1 MDDERTHPDPLPS
14 CGSHP
19 LARPAFEVLAELGA
33 ALIPTGAARAVAGP
47 DRTDLV
53 FAGLPWL
60 WSGARDVP
68 VLRQAGLDDDAIR
81 SAAWAEVAAVMALLK
96 TSAPRRAAF
105 VRAAAAGAPD
115 DILDRLGL
123 PGTRDPDRVF
133 RKLKV
138 PARMRALLGCHGFF
152 GSMSRRGNPYDNPKA
167 ESFMK
172 TLKVEA
178 VYRMDHETFDD
189 VAADLPTFI
198 DEVYNERRLHS
209 ALGYLSPARFE

>member
-1 MDDERTHPDPLPS
+1 MMSERTLIPS
-14 CGSHP
+14 PRVVLHP

-115 DILDRLGL
+115 DLLDRLGL

-138 PARMRALLGCHGFF
+138 PARMRA
-152 GSMSRRGNPYDNPKA
+152 P
-167 ESFMK
+167 
-172 TLKVEA
+172 VERPR
-178 VYRMDHETFDD
+178 V
-189 VAADLPTFI
+189 I
-198 DEVYNERRLHS
+198 DRVR
-209 ALGYLSPARFE
+209 ARFRDGS

>member
-1 MDDERTHPDPLPS
+1 MMSKGPLTPS
-14 CGSHP
+14 PRVVLHP

-47 DRTDLV
+47 NRTDLV

-60 WSGARDVP
+60 WSGDREVP
-68 VLRQAGLDDDAIR
+68 VLRQMQLDDDAIR

-96 TSAPRRAAF
+96 TSAPDRAAF

-115 DILDRLGL
+115 DLLDRLGM

-138 PARMRALLGCHGFF
+138 AARLRAPVERPRVIDRVRARCRD
-152 GSMSRRGNPYDNPKA
+152 GS
-167 ESFMK
+167 
-172 TLKVEA
+172 
-178 VYRMDHETFDD
+178 
-189 VAADLPTFI
+189 
-198 DEVYNERRLHS
+198 
-209 ALGYLSPARFE
+209 